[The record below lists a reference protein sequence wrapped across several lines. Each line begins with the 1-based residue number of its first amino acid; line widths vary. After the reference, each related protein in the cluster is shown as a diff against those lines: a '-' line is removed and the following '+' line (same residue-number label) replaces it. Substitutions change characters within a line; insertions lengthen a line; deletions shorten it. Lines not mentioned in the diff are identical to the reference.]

1 VPSLRETQTA
11 LAAAVFDRGEA
22 EAAALLRGGA
32 LSPQRR
38 LEIYRRNVYSNLTGA
53 LRDSYPVV
61 HRLLGGAFFDHV
73 ATAFVTDHPS
83 RSGDL
88 HDFGGG
94 FAEFLAGF
102 PPCLDYPYLPDVAR
116 LEWTCDRVFHAADHP
131 PLDIPRLAA
140 VPEDAYA
147 VLRFRLHPASGML
160 ASPYPVLRIWQ
171 VNQEGYDGEPEVDL
185 GEGGVNVLVTRR
197 DFVLRLEAL
206 SCGEFQLLGCLS
218 RGESLGQ
225 ALKAATAAEAGFD
238 LGDALTRHVA
248 EGIIVDFE
256 SGARP

>member
-1 VPSLRETQTA
+1 MPSLRETQTA
-11 LAAAVFDRGEA
+11 FAAAVFGRGEA
-22 EAAALLRGGA
+22 SAAALLRGGA

-38 LEIYRRNVYSNLTGA
+38 LEIYRRNVFSNLTGA

-61 HRLLGGAFFDHV
+61 HRLLGEAFFHRV
-73 ATAFVTDHPS
+73 ATAFVAEHPS

-88 HDFGGG
+88 HDFGGE

-102 PPCLDYPYLPDVAR
+102 PPCLDYPYLPDMAR
-116 LEWTCDRVFHAADHP
+116 LEWTCDRVFHAADHA

-140 VPEDAYA
+140 IPEDAYA
-147 VLRFRLHPASGML
+147 FLRFRLHPASGLL

-197 DFVLRLEAL
+197 EFVLQLEAL
-206 SCGEFQLLGCLS
+206 SDGEFHLLSGLS
-218 RGESLGQ
+218 QGETLGQ
-225 ALKAATAAEAGFD
+225 ALKAATAADAGFD
-238 LGDALTRHVA
+238 LGDALAHHVA
-248 EGIIVDFE
+248 EGVIVDFE
-256 SGARP
+256 SGFRP